1 MEFFALISAVVGLA
15 SLFINARK
23 NESDQAYQQQS
34 QELAEKQVETQ
45 TDISNQN
52 FALSKEQ
59 FEYQKQLNE
68 LQMQRED
75 TAVQRQVADLKKAGL
90 SPLMV
95 SGGSSTG
102 QLISAQAP
110 QYDSSGIL
118 QAMSNL
124 LGVRNDYAGRK
135 QLAYQFER
143 QQGLQVAQQVADLYS
158 LRLDNQYKQRQ
169 IEAMDIA
176 NAYNLEHGLRDP
188 SIQNYLVDAFE
199 TWLKNHE
206 TSLPD
211 KVDEAIDKAKGYV
224 KDEAKDIPEKL
235 GELYIDPVKHAIETD
250 IRVSKN
256 AYNSFKDTLS
266 SGYNYLKSKAK
277 YARNYVKNKFRRK
290 K

>member
-1 MEFFALISAVVGLA
+1 MI
-15 SLFINARK
+15 FINARK

-266 SGYNYLKSKAK
+266 SGYNYLKSKSK
-277 YARNYVKNKFRRK
+277 YARNYKH
-290 K
+290 